1 MEFAY
6 IQTLVEFMDKPVK
19 ISKSFYLFFFL
30 LKLEPKKKKKKNSV
44 AVKEKTML

>member
-19 ISKSFYLFFFL
+19 ISKSFYRFFFL
-30 LKLEPKKKKKKNSV
+30 LKLEPKKNSV